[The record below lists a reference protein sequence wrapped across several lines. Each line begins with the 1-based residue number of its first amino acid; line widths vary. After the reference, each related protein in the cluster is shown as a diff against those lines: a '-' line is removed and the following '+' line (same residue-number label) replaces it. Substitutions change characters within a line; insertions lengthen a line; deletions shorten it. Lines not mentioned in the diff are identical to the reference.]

1 MVIGVPDKRHHC
13 SKIGHILSLLGWRQG
28 GMTMIE
34 AVITLAMLG
43 IIGVAALSGLASL
56 VISGGV
62 VVDRASVVAI
72 AQRQLEYVKVLP
84 YQAAPSTYAVIDVP
98 ALYQVTCEAQS
109 LPDGNMQ
116 KVVVAV
122 TKGGR
127 SLLVIEDIKVN
138 R

>member
-1 MVIGVPDKRHHC
+1 
-13 SKIGHILSLLGWRQG
+13 
-28 GMTMIE
+28 MTMIE
-34 AVITLAMLG
+34 TVITLAMLG

-62 VVDRASVVAI
+62 AVDRASIIAI
-72 AQRQLEYVKVLP
+72 AQRQLEYVKTLP
-84 YQAAPSTYAVIDVP
+84 YQAAPTAYAVIEVP
-98 ALYQVTCEAQS
+98 SPYRVTCEAQP

-127 SLLVIEDIKVN
+127 SSLVIEDIKVN

>member
-1 MVIGVPDKRHHC
+1 M
-13 SKIGHILSLLGWRQG
+13 SS

-34 AVITLAMLG
+34 TVVTLAMLG
-43 IIGVAALSGLASL
+43 IIGVVALSGLASL

-62 VVDRASVVAI
+62 VVDRASAIAI
-72 AQRQLEYVKVLP
+72 AQRQLEYVKALP
-84 YQAAPSTYAVIDVP
+84 YQAAPTVYAVIEVP
-98 ALYQVTCEAQS
+98 SLYQVTCEAQS

-122 TKGGR
+122 AKGGR